1 MKNIIQCTKY
11 TVEMISKTKSC
22 CLNKLIKVVDI
33 NVTDQVKKKREAS
46 RITHIRNRRCL
57 YKS

>member
-33 NVTDQVKKKREAS
+33 NVTDQVKKKERHQE
-46 RITHIRNRRCL
+46 
-57 YKS
+57 